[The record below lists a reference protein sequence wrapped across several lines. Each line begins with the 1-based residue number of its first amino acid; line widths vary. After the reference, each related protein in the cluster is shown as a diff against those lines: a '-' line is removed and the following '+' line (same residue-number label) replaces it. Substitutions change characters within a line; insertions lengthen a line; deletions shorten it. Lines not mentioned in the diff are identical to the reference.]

1 MIAGIKECA
10 ALLAQQNGISKAE
23 AERQMR
29 DCVEVI
35 ASKCAEGGVSFKGVF
50 TIKQK
55 MQKGRSG
62 VMNGK
67 EWTSP
72 DKKTLSIKVGSD
84 LDREMN
90 GENA

>member
-1 MIAGIKECA
+1 MTAGIKECA
-10 ALLAQQNGISKAE
+10 ELLAQTKGISKVE

-35 ASKCAEGGVSFKGVF
+35 ATKCAEGGVSFKGVF

-55 MQKGRSG
+55 IQKARSG

-67 EWTSP
+67 EWSSP

-84 LDREMN
+84 LDKEMN
-90 GENA
+90 GEN